1 MDETIRMNQEI
12 GERIRDER
20 MAKKILHH
28 NNQPLFMIPTIDH
41 RYWFTKQANP
51 SAAEIEV
58 GFKDGMLSLPVE
70 FISGFGSISMSV
82 KSGDTVTEISDW
94 IISKVERKDKAD
106 ITTFVA
112 TFTSPTVSKYQFK
125 NGDQLLFT
133 LLPTGD
139 EAESKLE
146 FGFTAEERTDWLVHH
161 YLVYVRTEGN

>member
-1 MDETIRMNQEI
+1 
-12 GERIRDER
+12 
-20 MAKKILHH
+20 
-28 NNQPLFMIPTIDH
+28 
-41 RYWFTKQANP
+41 
-51 SAAEIEV
+51 
-58 GFKDGMLSLPVE
+58 
-70 FISGFGSISMSV
+70 MSRNTCACFEYV
-82 KSGDTVTEISDW
+82 
-94 IISKVERKDKAD
+94 ALYMF